1 MNAADTILRAWVNA
15 YQRYKKIGQD
25 GSLAALAAK
34 AGLDAARN
42 AAFAWADAQKAPQ
55 PRTAEPGQHTHADA
69 RLEAAQRTMDARF
82 QSAAEP
88 APAPADEPPPLPTPA
103 WWYCST
109 HGPAQPNAWGCPE
122 CVREMRA
129 ELQAA
134 RAASPVP
141 AGWKLV
147 PVEPTEAMLRAAEN
161 TPGMMAVDKIVVS
174 HQLRST
180 HNRVTGWPGEGSPV
194 VQAYKAMLAASPAS
208 PAQPPQGAQQE

>member
-42 AAFAWADAQKAPQ
+42 AAFAWADAQKALQ

-88 APAPADEPPPLPTPA
+88 APAPADEPPPLPPPA
-103 WWYCST
+103 LEDHPYER
-109 HGPAQPNAWGCPE
+109 WGQNMSGDFYTADQ
-122 CVREMRA
+122 MRA
-129 ELQAA
+129 RDAYWIAKLQA
-134 RAASPVP
+134 
-141 AGWKLV
+141 
-147 PVEPTEAMLRAAEN
+147 E
-161 TPGMMAVDKIVVS
+161 
-174 HQLRST
+174 RSK
-180 HNRVTGWPGEGSPV
+180 P
-194 VQAYKAMLAASPAS
+194 
-208 PAQPPQGAQQE
+208 